1 MDKLANLL
9 TTLRNA
15 GAVNKEKISVPF
27 SKLTLAV
34 LEEMKNEGFVKAVH
48 AKPEDY
54 KIDVVLEYAADK
66 VHKISET
73 KRLSKPGRRVYYKM
87 ADIKK
92 IKNGFGQ
99 VFLSTPQGIMT
110 GRAARAK
117 NTGGEAL
124 FEIF

>member
-1 MDKLANLL
+1 MD
-9 TTLRNA
+9 TLSNVLISLKNA
-15 GAVNKEKISVPF
+15 GAVSKEKINVPF
-27 SKLTLAV
+27 SKLTLSI

-48 AKPEDY
+48 PNQSSYSIE
-54 KIDVVLEYAADK
+54 VVLAYDDNKDHK
-66 VHKISET
+66 VREV
-73 KRLSKPGRRVYYKM
+73 KRISKPGRRVYYKIT
-87 ADIKK
+87 DIKK